1 MFFLK
6 IRKIFQNQEKR
17 KKSKNRRKN
26 QIQKNFQ
33 FKNANVLMQDVLSSI
48 VFVLRQTLSAQCF
61 ATVQDAK
68 TLKVTKPRET
78 LFTSKF
84 NKKIGT

>member
-1 MFFLK
+1 MFFPKTLK
-6 IRKIFQNQEKR
+6 LLQNQEKR

-33 FKNANVLMQDVLSSI
+33 FKNVSAQMLVVLNSI
-48 VFVLRQTLSAQCF
+48 AFVLKQTPTARCF
-61 ATVQDAK
+61 ATAQDAK
-68 TLKVTKPRET
+68 TPKTTKTRET
-78 LFTSKF
+78 LFMSRF